1 MYRNVIAEMARQGI
15 TNRTIAKY
23 IGVTPTT
30 MSLKLHGKA
39 PVTLEE
45 ALSIKELLHIFTTVE
60 DLWKKYKA

>member
-15 TNRTIAKY
+15 TNGAMARH

-45 ALSIKELLHIFTTVE
+45 ALSIKQLLHIFTSVE
-60 DLWKKYKA
+60 DLWKKYEA